1 MNLTK
6 LITGLAILFSA
17 STVYG
22 QFFNEL
28 KRQTKERAEM
38 VMIQKSADKAGDA
51 TANAMDKI
59 LNPNL
64 EGLMKGGGKK
74 VDRAE
79 LPDSYEFSYKYSL
92 KMTTQEGNIIFD
104 YYLNPASGYMGVKM
118 DMGADMFI
126 VMDQERKVN
135 INYINS
141 GGNSIA
147 TASSAINLNEDNMDS
162 YQDLQDYVITDLPNK
177 EFLGYDCIGKQMENE
192 EWKFIMYIA
201 PDMEVSFQDVFKQ
214 DNSKL
219 PPAMQIYA
227 EQFENSLMM
236 YMDMVD
242 KKGKKKKNIS
252 GTMECVGIEQVNF
265 SIHNGNYQ
273 FM

>member
-17 STVYG
+17 STAYG

-59 LNPNL
+59 LNPNF
-64 EGLMKGGGKK
+64 EGFMKGGGKK

-126 VMDQERKVN
+126 VMDQERQVN